1 MNSSYKMTDK
11 RERIGLFGGTFDPF
25 HVGHLAI
32 IDEVLNKRL
41 VDSVFVLPTIVDYHR
56 PGKDKWLSNEDKF
69 EVMSSIIS
77 KSKNCNNI
85 FLDLH
90 EIRMKNSGKIT
101 EEQAKNWRF
110 INTIERLESLFKNA
124 DVELFTIL
132 GTDSLKNLKTWH
144 RWEEIVSKTK
154 IIGIEGR
161 NDEKIIT
168 DIPYISARI
177 DEKYKNISSS
187 ALRKEYSS
195 VKKYINDTLKQ
206 LDKQQEPMV

>member
-1 MNSSYKMTDK
+1 MIVK
-11 RERIGLFGGTFDPF
+11 RDRIGLFGGTFDPF

-41 VDSVFVLPTIVDYHR
+41 VDSVVVLPTIVDYHR
-56 PGKDKWLSNEDKF
+56 PGKDKWLSNADKF

-85 FLDLH
+85 FLDLY
-90 EIRMKNSGKIT
+90 EIRMKKSGKIP
-101 EEQAKNWRF
+101 EEQTKNWRF

-144 RWEEIVSKTK
+144 RWEEIISKTK

-168 DIPYISARI
+168 DIPYISAKI

-195 VKKYINDTLKQ
+195 VKKYINDTIKQ
-206 LDKQQEPMV
+206 LDK